1 MQLCVMVLQIKSVEC
16 EKMDNK
22 TELLKEIEKYEPTR
36 ITYKDF
42 DIYFVEKSFVIKT
55 KIDFFKVYA
64 LGFPVS
70 NNTVVYVGS
79 DYSRTKVIVITDI
92 LSISD
97 YIKRD

>member
-1 MQLCVMVLQIKSVEC
+1 MSGEC

-22 TELLKEIEKYEPTR
+22 TELLKEIEKYEPMR
-36 ITYKDF
+36 KTYKDF
-42 DIYFVEKSFVIKT
+42 DMYFVKKSFAIKT
-55 KIDFFKVYA
+55 KIDFFKDVYV

-79 DYSRTKVIVITDI
+79 DYSRTKVIVINDI

-97 YIKRD
+97 YIKSD